1 MEPSQRI
8 ELYYL
13 GLQLG
18 IFVNTK
24 TEQVSLLDD
33 IYNKVPVSGSTAAL
47 ALNPPYLFITNELTI
62 LLLCLVVWPGDLDVA
77 EEFVPLFNEYANET
91 L

>member
-47 ALNPPYLFITNELTI
+47 ALNPPYLFITNERTNQVLR
-62 LLLCLVVWPGDLDVA
+62 VDVWPGDLDLA
-77 EEFVPLFNEYANET
+77 EEFVPTFNQYANET
-91 L
+91 V